1 MMNQW
6 PRPYGYGTFKAI
18 KGRKRLGLFKTES
31 RSYSGIKVAR
41 TISIW
46 KKTITQLNSGTRNL
60 GEVEILKSQSH

>member
-6 PRPYGYGTFKAI
+6 PGPYGYGICKGI

-41 TISIW
+41 TTSIW
-46 KKTITQLNSGTRNL
+46 KTITQLNSGTRNF

>member
-6 PRPYGYGTFKAI
+6 PGPYRCGTFKAI